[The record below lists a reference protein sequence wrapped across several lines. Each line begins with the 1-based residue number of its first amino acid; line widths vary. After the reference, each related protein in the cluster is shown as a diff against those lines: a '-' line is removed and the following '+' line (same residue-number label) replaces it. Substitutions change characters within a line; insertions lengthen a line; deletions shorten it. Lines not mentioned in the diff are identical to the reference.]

1 MTFVSSSGIM
11 LARLKLPIPKI
22 QQAVLAFDDETLTLD
37 DLKALSK
44 LLPTSDEVSSGFPS
58 RLFSLN

>member
-1 MTFVSSSGIM
+1 M

-22 QQAVLAFDDETLTLD
+22 QQAVLAFDDATLTLD

-44 LLPTSDEVSSGFPS
+44 LLPTSDEVSLITALFCSPIPS
-58 RLFSLN
+58 

>member
-1 MTFVSSSGIM
+1 MCAARSNNVGIM

-44 LLPTSDEVSSGFPS
+44 LLPTSDEVSPS
-58 RLFSLN
+58 YLC